1 MIYQNKKDESIQKLI
16 QKNQSTEILVPKSQI
31 MKEKNF
37 GKKKEIRKVKS
48 LVPEIKKKFNLN
60 GYDPDIYKYNH
71 HWQLTPTWSQWIEI
85 GRKNATKTK
94 TDKNDS

>member
-1 MIYQNKKDESIQKLI
+1 
-16 QKNQSTEILVPKSQI
+16 
-31 MKEKNF
+31 MK
-37 GKKKEIRKVKS
+37 R
-48 LVPEIKKKFNLN
+48 KFNLN
-60 GYDPDIYKYNH
+60 GYDPDIYKYNY